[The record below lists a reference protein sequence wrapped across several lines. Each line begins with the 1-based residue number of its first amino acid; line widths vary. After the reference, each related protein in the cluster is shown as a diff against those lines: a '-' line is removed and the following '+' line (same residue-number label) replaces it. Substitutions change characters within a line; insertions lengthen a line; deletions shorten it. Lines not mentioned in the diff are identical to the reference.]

1 MDLRSSPAG
10 SFAQTQTSQFRSL
23 AISSHDLSQAPH
35 PLGSVP
41 RQSALNSSVST
52 SFSSGEH
59 EGRTY
64 RASIGPFNS
73 QQHMHSSSGVPRV
86 EDLSLTSG
94 PDTRGSIR
102 RKQWGSG
109 LTNQLTG
116 AGSRPTRDGS
126 SRVGLSLSRAPQLSG
141 GMAATSQ
148 ASQLQTSIT
157 GRGGS
162 TGASSF
168 RSSDPTI
175 TDSNSS
181 SASSSPVPAA
191 TTLDM
196 SRRRLSSPGNF
207 THHSAVSMPIYQVGN
222 RLQTSGGLENRLDL
236 GSPHYSSSSAH
247 IPTRFAS
254 NEPPYPDN
262 KSASSSLLPGTSI
275 PSSSASISRGGNDS
289 GQILPSLS
297 HITRDLPHPGR
308 LLDAVGMRGPSRST
322 NSGSQDR
329 FRSSPAIGRSPMSSS
344 LILPP
349 LRMPPGSSSFNKR
362 QFENETGMD
371 GDPPSPKKSSIPL
384 GDRYR
389 GSHPGQSSRAS
400 PAPLQRGQSVSS
412 PPNPGFVRSERG
424 SIRDTLMPPAP
435 QAYTSRSFVFFSN

>member
-10 SFAQTQTSQFRSL
+10 SFAQTQASQSRSP

-41 RQSALNSSVST
+41 RQPAFNSSVST
-52 SFSSGEH
+52 SFSSSEH

-64 RASIGPFNS
+64 GASIGPSNS
-73 QQHMHSSSGVPRV
+73 QPHTHSSSGVPRV

-94 PDTRGSIR
+94 PDTRNIR
-102 RKQWGSG
+102 RRQWGSG
-109 LTNQLTG
+109 LTNQSTG
-116 AGSRPTRDGS
+116 VDSRLTRDGS
-126 SRVGLSLSRAPQLSG
+126 SRVGLSLSRAPHLGG
-141 GMAATSQ
+141 GMASSSQ
-148 ASQLQTSIT
+148 ASQLQTPI
-157 GRGGS
+157 RGSS

-175 TDSNSS
+175 TDSSSS

-191 TTLDM
+191 TTLNM
-196 SRRRLSSPGNF
+196 SRRRMSSSGNF
-207 THHSAVSMPIYQVGN
+207 THHSAVSIPIYQVGN

-247 IPTRFAS
+247 TPTRFAS
-254 NEPPYPDN
+254 NEPPYPDY
-262 KSASSSLLPGTSI
+262 KSASSSILPGTSI
-275 PSSSASISRGGNDS
+275 PSSSASITRGGNDS

-308 LLDAVGMRGPSRST
+308 LLDAVGMGGPSRSP

-329 FRSSPAIGRSPMSSS
+329 FRSSPAMGRSPMNNS

-349 LRMPPGSSSFNKR
+349 LRMPPGPSSFNKR
-362 QFENETGMD
+362 QLEIETGMD
-371 GDPPSPKKSSIPL
+371 GDWPSPKKSSIPL
-384 GDRYR
+384 GDSYK
-389 GSHPGQSSRAS
+389 GTHPGQSSRAS

-412 PPNPGFVRSERG
+412 PFNPDLLSSEKG
-424 SIRDTLMPPAP
+424 SIRDTLRPPASH
-435 QAYTSRSFVFFSN
+435 AHISRSFAFLSN

>member
-10 SFAQTQTSQFRSL
+10 SFAQTQASQFRSP

-35 PLGSVP
+35 PPGSVP
-41 RQSALNSSVST
+41 RQPALNSSVSS

-73 QQHMHSSSGVPRV
+73 QAHIHSSSGVPRV

-94 PDTRGSIR
+94 SDTRSIR

-109 LTNQLTG
+109 LTSQLTG
-116 AGSRPTRDGS
+116 AGSRLMRDGS

-141 GMAATSQ
+141 GMAASSQ
-148 ASQLQTSIT
+148 ASQLQTPI
-157 GRGGS
+157 RGGS

-175 TDSNSS
+175 TDSSSS

-196 SRRRLSSPGNF
+196 SRRQLSSSGNF

-222 RLQTSGGLENRLDL
+222 RLQTSGELENRLAL

-247 IPTRFAS
+247 SPTRFAS

-262 KSASSSLLPGTSI
+262 KSASSSILPGTSI
-275 PSSSASISRGGNDS
+275 PSSTASISRGGNDS

-297 HITRDLPHPGR
+297 HITRDLPYPGR
-308 LLDAVGMRGPSRST
+308 LLDAVGMGVPSRSQ

-329 FRSSPAIGRSPMSSS
+329 FRSSPAMGRSPMSSS

-362 QFENETGMD
+362 QFENETVMD
-371 GDPPSPKKSSIPL
+371 GDWPSPKKSSIPL

-389 GSHPGQSSRAS
+389 GTHPGQSSRAS

-412 PPNPGFVRSERG
+412 PPNPDFVRSERG

-435 QAYTSRSFVFFSN
+435 QAYTSRSFVFLSN